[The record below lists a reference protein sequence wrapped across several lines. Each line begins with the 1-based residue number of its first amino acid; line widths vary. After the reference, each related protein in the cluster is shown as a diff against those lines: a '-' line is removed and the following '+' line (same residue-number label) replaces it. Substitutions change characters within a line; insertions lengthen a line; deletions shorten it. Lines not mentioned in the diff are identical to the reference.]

1 MRVCAAIALLVLSA
15 CESAPSTSS
24 IPTSVPTAPTLE
36 ATDSAPVPPART
48 SFKLSGTVYES
59 TPGGSRPLARV
70 PLDIS
75 VEYQSH
81 TPSRATDADGRYE
94 ATLPSNL
101 DPVTVKVEYPGY
113 SQPCV
118 ARVASAV
125 DTVLDIFVVRDS
137 VAGDGSLPE
146 SFPLRPSTVSGVVFE
161 QTDHGKVP
169 VAGARVVADYSGGMG
184 WGPAARTI
192 TDGAGRYTLCGL
204 QVQGPPF
211 GVEIFA
217 SRQGFAF
224 GSALLVPNAAFVD
237 VELRRQ

>member
-1 MRVCAAIALLVLSA
+1 
-15 CESAPSTSS
+15 
-24 IPTSVPTAPTLE
+24 
-36 ATDSAPVPPART
+36 
-48 SFKLSGTVYES
+48 
-59 TPGGSRPLARV
+59 
-70 PLDIS
+70 LDIS

-81 TPSRATDADGRYE
+81 TPTRATDADGRYE
-94 ATLPSNL
+94 VTLPSNL
-101 DPVTVKVEYPGY
+101 DPITVKVEYPGY

-137 VAGDGSLPE
+137 VAGEGSLPE
-146 SFPLRPSTVSGVVFE
+146 SFPLKPLTVSGVVFE
-161 QTDHGKVP
+161 QTENGREP

-192 TDGAGRYTLCGL
+192 TDRAGRFTLCGL

-211 GVEIFA
+211 GIEIFA

-224 GSALLVPNAAFVD
+224 GFSILAPNATSTD